1 MTRYFEVIGRDG
13 PARRGR
19 LRLERTINTPAL
31 ISNDRIVSAGSLWG
45 FGSVEEALEAA
56 DGHIDKDK
64 LFIPPHVSVP
74 LHVEPPVDLPHIETD
89 GPCGLVVHPF
99 FLDEPYPADV
109 YIMGAA
115 GSLRN
120 PRELLKAVLEVKEKT
135 PPDSALYAPALAT
148 PANLALLVY
157 LGVDLVDSTRVV
169 VDGYLGRYHTHDGT
183 WNIEDLRELP
193 CRCQHCRALEEEDRP
208 DQNPNSDQVLRM
220 ISDHNHLKLEEEIR
234 LVREMIRRGCLREYV
249 EKSVRVTP
257 EETTTLRLLDQEG
270 RYLERRTPVF
280 RKNVMYS
287 NTAESLHRVE
297 VTRYAKRVLNRYRAP
312 ESEVLLLLPCSAR
325 KPYSKSRSH
334 RLFAGALG
342 SWRKRIHEVI
352 LTSPLAVVPRELEEV
367 YPAAHYDVPVTG
379 RWDLEERDWLL
390 RCLDAY
396 LERSSYKKIIVHLDG
411 ELREAV
417 EEHGV
422 DAVYTGGGTN
432 GEALSGL
439 TAAVKEAAIDASVLD
454 HKRLRVRAVTDYF
467 FGSKSGD
474 LLLAGEVRIK
484 GREVQNGDKKTL
496 ATLTPNGTIALA
508 IEGARRLE
516 PMGAHLV
523 EIGEFL
529 PKGDVLSPGVI
540 NADEEIRPGDDVI
553 VRGEMAF
560 GVGRARMSGW
570 EMVRST
576 RGVAVELRRVEEV

>member
-19 LRLERTINTPAL
+19 LLLERTINTPAL
-31 ISNDRIVSAGSLWG
+31 ISNDRIVSAGSLWS

-56 DGHIDKDK
+56 DGTIDKDK

-74 LHVEPPVDLPHIETD
+74 LHVEPPVDLPQIETN

-169 VDGYLGRYHTHDGT
+169 VDGYLRRYHTHDGS

-193 CRCQHCRALEEEDRP
+193 CRCQYCRAMEKEDRP
-208 DQNPNSDQVLRM
+208 DLQM

-249 EKSVRVTP
+249 ERVVRVTP
-257 EETTTLRLLDQEG
+257 EETATLRLLDQEG
-270 RYLERRTPVF
+270 RYLERRTPIF
-280 RKNVMYS
+280 RKSVMYS

-297 VTRYAKRVLNRYRAP
+297 VTRYAKRVLDRYRAP

-396 LERSSYKKIIVHLDG
+396 LERSSYKKIIAHIDG

-417 EEHGV
+417 EEHGI

-432 GEALSGL
+432 GEALSRL
-439 TAAVKEAAIDASVLD
+439 TKAVKKAAIDASVLD
-454 HKRLRVRAVTDYF
+454 HKKLRVRAVTDYF
-467 FGSKSGD
+467 FGSQSGD

-496 ATLTPNGTIALA
+496 ATLTPNGTIALT

-516 PMGAHLV
+516 PMGAHIV

-529 PKGDVLSPGVI
+529 PRGDVLSPGVVD
-540 NADEEIRPGDDVI
+540 ADEEIRPGDDVI
-553 VRGEMAF
+553 VRGEKAF

-576 RGVAVELRRVEEV
+576 RGVAVELRKVEKV